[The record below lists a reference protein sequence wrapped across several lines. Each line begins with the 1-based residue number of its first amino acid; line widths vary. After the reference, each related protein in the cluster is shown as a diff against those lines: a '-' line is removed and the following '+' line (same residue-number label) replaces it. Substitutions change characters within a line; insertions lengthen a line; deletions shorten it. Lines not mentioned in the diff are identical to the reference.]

1 MSSRGTANHS
11 YLMPT
16 PLSYAYYKPPSVG
29 NIPRIIPAYESGA
42 TFPFSI
48 ETNHMVGSLSG
59 GTSMA
64 SGPINGLAHQ
74 LVDSTQS
81 VNKQLEV
88 SYVMQFMCPS

>member
-1 MSSRGTANHS
+1 MSPQGTANHS

-29 NIPRIIPAYESGA
+29 NIPRIIPAFESGA

-59 GTSMA
+59 ASVA
-64 SGPINGLAHQ
+64 SGHNNGLAHH
-74 LVDSTQS
+74 LVDSTSS

-88 SYVMQFMCPS
+88 SHVMLMLLI